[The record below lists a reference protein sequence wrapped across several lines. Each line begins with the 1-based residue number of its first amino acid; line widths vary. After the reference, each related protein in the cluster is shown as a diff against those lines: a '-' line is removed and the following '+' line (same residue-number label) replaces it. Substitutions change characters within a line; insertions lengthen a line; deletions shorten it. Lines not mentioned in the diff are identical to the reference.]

1 MTSSPTLTARLT
13 DVNLV
18 PGGEVMVDDAL
29 DRGRQAFARK
39 AWRDAFVLLSAA
51 DDAAA
56 LEPEDLERLAAATY
70 LIGRDVD
77 AAAVWTR
84 AYHEFLDR
92 GEVARCARCGCW
104 LSLTLLLR
112 GEAAQSS
119 GWLARTQRLL
129 DERRI
134 DCVERGFVLAMTGL
148 FAMGGG
154 DAAGAKARNDE
165 AAKFGERFGDADLVA
180 QARLHQGQ
188 ALIQLGRRAEG
199 VRLLDEAMVGVTAG
213 EVSPV
218 MAGIVYCAL
227 IVTCRGVFDLRRS
240 HEWTAALDGWCA
252 SQPDLVPFRGQ
263 CLVHRSEILQLH
275 GSWPAALE
283 EARRACDR
291 LSDPPQSAAG
301 MAFYQWGE
309 LHRLR
314 GAYDQAE
321 EAYREA
327 SQRGYEPQ
335 PGLSQL
341 RLAQGRADAAVAAI
355 RRAAGEARNIQGP
368 GVGVSRATL
377 LGPYVEIM
385 LAASDVDAARAA
397 AEELSKIA
405 SAMGAPFLGATSA
418 QASGA
423 VLLTEG
429 KAREALD
436 ELRLACRMWQDLEAP
451 YQVARVRV
459 LIGGALRQLGDD
471 DGAQLELDAARA
483 VFKRLGAAPDLA
495 AVEEGS
501 ETRRQQAP
509 AGLTGREI
517 EVLALIAAGRSNRQ
531 IASKLVI
538 SERTVARHV
547 SNIFMK
553 LGVSSRAAA
562 TAFALK
568 HELI

>member
-1 MTSSPTLTARLT
+1 LTARPT
-13 DVNLV
+13 DANLLL
-18 PGGEVMVDDAL
+18 GGELVVVDAL
-29 DRGRQAFARK
+29 DRGRQASARK
-39 AWRDAFVLLSAA
+39 AWRDAFAYLSAA
-51 DDAAA
+51 DEAAA
-56 LEPEDLERLAAATY
+56 LEPEDLDRLATASY
-70 LIGRDVD
+70 LIGKDVD
-77 AAAVWTR
+77 AAGVWTR

-92 GEVARCARCGCW
+92 GEVERSARCGFW
-104 LSLTLLLR
+104 LSVTLLLR
-112 GEAAQSS
+112 GESAQSS
-119 GWLARTQRLL
+119 GWLARTQRLM

-148 FAMGGG
+148 LAMGRG
-154 DAAGAKARNDE
+154 DAASALAMNDE

-180 QARLHQGQ
+180 LARLHQGQ

-199 VRLLDEAMVGVTAG
+199 VGLLDEAMVAVTAG

-218 MAGIVYCAL
+218 MTGIVYCAL
-227 IVTCRGVFDLRRS
+227 IVTCHGVFDLRRS
-240 HEWTAALDGWCA
+240 HEWTAALDDWCT

-263 CLVHRSEILQLH
+263 CLVHRSQILQLH
-275 GSWPAALE
+275 GSWPAAAE

-291 LSDPPQSAAG
+291 LSDPPQGAAG
-301 MAFYQWGE
+301 MAFYQRGE
-309 LHRLR
+309 LHRLS
-314 GAYDQAE
+314 GAYDRAE

-327 SQRGYEPQ
+327 SRRGYEPQ

-341 RLAQGRADAAVAAI
+341 RLAQGRADTAVAAI
-355 RRAAGEARNIQGP
+355 RRATAEAGNIQGP
-368 GVGVSRATL
+368 GAGGSRANL

-385 LAASDVDAARAA
+385 LAAGDLGAARAA

-405 SAMGAPFLGATSA
+405 SAMGAPVLGATAA

-436 ELRLACRMWQDLEAP
+436 ELRVACRIWQELEAP

-471 DGAQLELDAARA
+471 DGAQMELDAAGD
-483 VFKRLGAAPDLA
+483 VFKQLGATPDLA
-495 AVEEGS
+495 GVGELS
-501 ETRRQQAP
+501 ETGTKQA
-509 AGLTGREI
+509 AAVLTGREI
-517 EVLALIAAGRSNRQ
+517 EVLALIAAGRSNQQ
-531 IASKLVI
+531 IASELVI

-547 SNIFMK
+547 SNIFTK
-553 LGVSSRAAA
+553 LDVSSRAAA
-562 TAFALK
+562 TAYGLK